1 MRTRRTEAD
10 GSRSQAL
17 GEANWQEHSQHMQS
31 PSKAHGYLVQ
41 AAASTSAKQQW
52 QETWG
57 CAETPQGEAD
67 AQQPT
72 VSQTW
77 EQRKADLQKH
87 SQHIQT
93 SPQAHT
99 NHVQAPSGK
108 SAKKQQQKSS
118 GAADRPRKKVEKLAK
133 KKRYIIPK
141 IIVTGPLDEEES
153 YTDVDD
159 LPESK
164 TIRDT
169 EYYGPYNVHTK
180 PSTIEAYQVKRE
192 MP

>member
-1 MRTRRTEAD
+1 MEMVELLPMNIPKSKRLSDVITCKCRQERTQHGERLLWLHDTKSPFHLPCLFFA
-10 GSRSQAL
+10 SQIPA
-17 GEANWQEHSQHMQS
+17 
-31 PSKAHGYLVQ
+31 
-41 AAASTSAKQQW
+41 
-52 QETWG
+52 
-57 CAETPQGEAD
+57 AD
-67 AQQPT
+67 AQLPT

-77 EQRKADLQKH
+77 EQRKTDLQKH

-118 GAADRPRKKVEKLAK
+118 GAEDRPRKKVEKLVK

-141 IIVTGPLDEEES
+141 IIVTRPLDEEES
-153 YTDVDD
+153 YTDVDN